1 MNESIQP
8 HKKLAQVGY
17 KYTTEE
23 ATENLNG
30 TFTKAELAV
39 SLNCLIARYNDALG
53 QNQLLD
59 NLKLSAIIKISNLL
73 NVELK
78 LQSR

>member
-8 HKKLAQVGY
+8 HKKLSQVGY

-23 ATENLNG
+23 ATESLNG
-30 TFTKAELAV
+30 FTKAELAV

-53 QNQLLD
+53 QNKLLD

-73 NVELK
+73 NVELQ